1 MMKAKRI
8 LLHLIIMA
16 LAAVCV
22 FCSARAIDVKRE
34 LNENEEDIKY
44 LYSENYNEDMS
55 AVLNYA
61 KTQKKYL
68 ENYRDPKKVIVED
81 KEFGNVTVE
90 KLAEFYKLQRKA
102 QDANN
107 EYDAWSK
114 TLPGIMDN
122 VRAHLEDVQTVL
134 DEGDDEGLDE
144 QAKQDYAKERESLEK
159 ELRYYEKV
167 EKAYNQFLSCV
178 DVLRCDNDDV
188 FIFTDRPLDLDE
200 LQKTF
205 QEECKECSPGFFYCV
220 QYKVGEKE
228 YTVSNVNDFNRS
240 DYDVEVHFEDGQ
252 FYVDGSSYD
261 IYLWDNTEKETEI
274 TYAHFAICITEE
286 VWNGY
291 EQALNEY
298 GMLEAQN
305 AYVYAY
311 CKDHIKNKLSETQIG
326 KKKKEYLI
334 CICSGAISAVIAFA
348 LFILLVVTA
357 GRKEKNG
364 KVQTI
369 APDRWWIDVGAFVF
383 AILYIVMP
391 LFVLS
396 KVFNAIG
403 GGIRFYNIALAS
415 CYILGVSGALVITLF
430 GESLSRRIKT
440 KTLVDTTLIGRLC
453 RLLKKEGKRF
463 YAFFKVLM
471 EDTNLLIKLV
481 AVFVVGSLW
490 NCIFY
495 FILETFAATN
505 HKYFYMIFVIG
516 AYMAGVC
523 YFLWKY
529 FSENDGIIQGAK
541 KISEGDLKY
550 QIDEEL
556 TFSNNRVLAKQINQ
570 IGEGLSRAV
579 EESVKNERM
588 KTELITNVSHD
599 LKTPLTSIINY
610 IDLLKTEGMDSENAT
625 KYLEILE
632 QKSQRLKN
640 LTEDLVEASK
650 LNSGVAIMEL
660 EKLDLVQLVNQSLAE
675 YEERF
680 AARNLQLIKSVQE
693 EPMMVMADGRKTWRL
708 LDNLYN
714 NVSKYAMPGTRVYVD
729 LYTENGKAVVAV
741 KNISENALNINAE
754 ELMERFVRGEASRT
768 TEGSGL
774 GLSIAK
780 SIAQRQSGDLEITLD
795 GDLFKV
801 TFEIDLYKE

>member
-1 MMKAKRI
+1 MMI
-8 LLHLIIMA
+8 WG
-16 LAAVCV
+16 
-22 FCSARAIDVKRE
+22 
-34 LNENEEDIKY
+34 
-44 LYSENYNEDMS
+44 

-61 KTQKKYL
+61 KSQKKYL
-68 ENYRDPKKVIVED
+68 EKYNDPKEVVVED

-90 KLAEFYKLQRKA
+90 DLAEFYKLQQKA
-102 QDANN
+102 EDRDN

-114 TLPGIMDN
+114 TLPGIMDELTE
-122 VRAHLEDVQTVL
+122 HLEDVCTVL
-134 DEGDDEGLDE
+134 DEGDDEGLDD
-144 QAKQDYAKERESLEK
+144 QVKQDYEKERKQLEK
-159 ELRYYEKV
+159 ELQYYKKV
-167 EKAYNQFLSCV
+167 ETVYNPFLACV
-178 DVLRCDNDDV
+178 DILRCDNDDV
-188 FIFTDRPLDLDE
+188 FVFTDRPLNLDE
-200 LQKTF
+200 LQESF
-205 QEECKECSPGFFYCV
+205 RAECEECSPGFFYSV
-220 QYKVGEKE
+220 RYKVGDKE
-228 YTVSNVNDFNRS
+228 YTLSNVNDFNRS
-240 DYDVEVHFEDGQ
+240 DYEVEVHLEDGQ
-252 FYVDGSSYD
+252 FYVDESSYD
-261 IYLWDNTEKETEI
+261 IYLWDNTEKETKI
-274 TYAHFAICITEE
+274 TYAHFATCITKE
-286 VWNGY
+286 VQKGY
-291 EQALNEY
+291 EQTIKKYGTLYAQNEY
-298 GMLEAQN
+298 A
-305 AYVYAY
+305 YAY
-311 CKDHIKNKLSETQIG
+311 YKERIKNAPSEAEIR
-326 KKKKEYLI
+326 KMKREYTVWI
-334 CICSGAISAVIAFA
+334 WAVPIFAVITFA
-348 LFILLVVTA
+348 LMVILMVLA
-357 GRKEKNG
+357 GREEKNG
-364 KVQTI
+364 KVQTKVQ
-369 APDRWWIDVGAFVF
+369 DCWWIDVGVFVF

-556 TFSNNRVLAKQINQ
+556 TFSNNRVLAKQINR

-610 IDLLKTEGMDSENAT
+610 IDLLKAEGVDSENAT
-625 KYLEILE
+625 KYLEVLE

-650 LNSGVAIMEL
+650 LNSGVAKMEL
-660 EKLDLVQLVNQSLAE
+660 AKLDLVQLVNQSLAE

-680 AARNLQLIKSVQE
+680 STGNLQLIKSVQE

-780 SIAQRQSGDLEITLD
+780 SIAQRQNGDLEITLD

-801 TFEIDLYKE
+801 TFEIDLCV